1 MTREVFL
8 KIIDNTEDQDRV
20 MAMVDRGIKISGSED
35 NLIKQEEW
43 YDYCA
48 KVYNECCI
56 PIIDKNKISQEDYVK
71 LTENNSDRIKLLD
84 EKLFSFPHFSARL
97 SEIFDNYMYRKYV
110 FSQEDKRLQ
119 KLQQI
124 YVNFDQVVDE
134 FFKHNN
140 DGTFTND
147 LILDIKTA
155 LHKSYTINELT
166 NDEQIKELNDAK
178 ALMELSAISDLNCF
192 KIQTIQNGTFN
203 ISSQRAL
210 DLLHNLIL
218 PYFQDRFVS
227 KIKTNS
233 IDKEITRC
241 KILKN
246 KHTHV
251 VVRELYKAFAKHG
264 KVKYENIENTYHSS
278 EKNGKYASLSGEI
291 SFLIFELL
299 VDLDLGDKRIDEA
312 LLRKEKIDVIKN
324 CMRADIES

>member
-1 MTREVFL
+1 MTREDFL

-35 NLIKQEEW
+35 NLIRQEEW

-134 FFKHNN
+134 FFKPNN

-227 KIKTNS
+227 KIKTDS

-246 KHTHV
+246 KYTHV
-251 VVRELYKAFAKHG
+251 IVRELYKAFAKHG

-291 SFLIFELL
+291 SFIIFELF
-299 VDLDLGDKRIDEA
+299 VDLDLGDKRIDEV